1 MNPVKTSKLSSQV
14 IFPPLKISGMREK
27 RSVSREAKSRNH
39 YGNGSNHSPIDE
51 NPSMKLVPVKL
62 NNSLW
67 SGEDRS
73 DPGLDNYNQKSPPRN
88 GRKGSVNNGPMGFAA
103 LGDLREFVSDT
114 SITNN
119 QKESTNDQRFKTID
133 HQGFFDQQANVLQPK
148 DTNFGEKIDTTVN
161 QTTVTEDQRLSST
174 GSSYGKNGR
183 FLFSDDKENGVMG
196 KTGKGAPHSRSD
208 INVIEEEYSLRKM
221 AHAQKKIDSGEEKNK
236 NLLNNRNYIENLRR
250 RVKKRLE
257 DEFDNYEQQLED
269 KDPEN
274 RVAADHK
281 HGQHHGHGYGHGHHG
296 RNSENR
302 NPVAQG
308 RSQFKHI

>member
-1 MNPVKTSKLSSQV
+1 MN
-14 IFPPLKISGMREK
+14 
-27 RSVSREAKSRNH
+27 
-39 YGNGSNHSPIDE
+39 D

-88 GRKGSVNNGPMGFAA
+88 GRKGSPNNGPMGFAA
-103 LGDLREFVSDT
+103 LGDLREVVSDT

-133 HQGFFDQQANVLQPK
+133 HQGFFDQQGNVLQPK

-161 QTTVTEDQRLSST
+161 QTTVTDDQRLSST

-196 KTGKGAPHSRSD
+196 KTGKGAPHSRFD

-274 RVAADHK
+274 REAADHK